1 MDKDTCIRII
11 AGVLCILLAYLSIKE
26 ESFWCGI
33 VAVLAFI
40 RALD

>member
-11 AGVLCILLAYLSIKE
+11 AGVLCIVLTYLSIQE
-26 ESFWCGI
+26 ESIMCGI
-33 VAVLAFI
+33 GAVLAFI